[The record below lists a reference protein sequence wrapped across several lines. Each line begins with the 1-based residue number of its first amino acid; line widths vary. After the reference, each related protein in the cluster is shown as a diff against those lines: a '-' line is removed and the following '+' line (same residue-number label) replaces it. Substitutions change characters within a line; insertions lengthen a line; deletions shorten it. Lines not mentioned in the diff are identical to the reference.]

1 MVWQKGRNQKD
12 RCEASRRCFENNLT
26 FFVPGRQRSG
36 WYQPCLPVCSIAP
49 IQAELNEFFDTFSSG
64 HCSLTK
70 LSFDKKFRLVISHE
84 FYEPSVHRLVSSA
97 DLAAR
102 ALLAWS
108 VVRLIVLVVAYLLS
122 VVRILGH
129 SILMLIV
136 GLAMLGWAIPYGVAN
151 YKLDRCNQDLQVTLD
166 AVKSDI
172 AKTQSEIDSAKK
184 AIDQK

>member
-1 MVWQKGRNQKD
+1 MAPRVDKSYLVRVQFGTALGTNGESPWFGKKAAIRKTD
-12 RCEASRRCFENNLT
+12 ARRRRCFENNLT

-129 SILMLIV
+129 
-136 GLAMLGWAIPYGVAN
+136 
-151 YKLDRCNQDLQVTLD
+151 K
-166 AVKSDI
+166 
-172 AKTQSEIDSAKK
+172 
-184 AIDQK
+184 